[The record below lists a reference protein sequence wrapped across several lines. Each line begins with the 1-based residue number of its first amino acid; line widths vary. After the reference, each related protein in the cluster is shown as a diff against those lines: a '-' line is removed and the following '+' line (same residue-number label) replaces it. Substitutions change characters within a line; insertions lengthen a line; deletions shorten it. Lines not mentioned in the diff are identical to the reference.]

1 MKKRIASLF
10 LAVIMLI
17 PLATSVFPIH
27 VHATGLYC
35 EGCGEWKDDSVN
47 WCSNC
52 YLCED
57 CVDGWCPDCANCYLC
72 GYELGLHCPECFE
85 SCVDPSYG
93 NVPHCVSCMKCEN
106 CADLTDTSNGPL
118 CEDCL
123 EDFQENG
130 ANKMCA
136 NCGVNVLYNEDLD
149 EETEACADCGEHC
162 VDCYEEFLCPECSE
176 CTLCKGVEL
185 CESCGICEECAES
198 CGYHCPECGDCYA
211 DVGQCPDEGEHCV
224 NCCEFVCDNCGT
236 CADGAGIDFCEECGK
251 CENCWEHCEVCEE
264 CFEENGECEEHGDH
278 CAECCV
284 REGWICDGCGRCT
297 EALGL
302 EFCEYCDLCEEC
314 CRENSKYYGVKKCI
328 LDKETKPE
336 TLDPSKHDENHHILR
351 YNSSSE
357 ECHDVWCIFPG
368 CDYYLS
374 DCTPHEFSWKTVE
387 KATITKE
394 GKRTGICVYCGVER
408 EETIPKLDPP
418 EYYFVEQPKDISVL
432 PTKNNI
438 NFYIKLGEVGSE
450 APPHWGHYLYV
461 SAFPV
466 IDGDPLPS
474 TVKELRKN
482 IFQEDVRDPF
492 YHLMGMDYVAGSGIF
507 PCTLFAKSNSFE
519 GKFVHY
525 TAQGKTL
532 TWRLA
537 VYDVRG
543 GKITYSDPF
552 TIDWNAKH
560 TKHTVVWVSGQISDA
575 EYNLYFKNSITA
587 QTLKFFDGTY
597 HWEECS
603 VCGERITVPMRHRY
617 VLKNKEGNCKG
628 GVEHYE
634 CKDCGHTFDIAV
646 GYAVT
651 GHTFSSD
658 YKHNDKNHWQICTVC
673 GGAGPATAHDLKQK
687 VFKDCTK
694 TIVTTVCETCGY
706 AHIEHSSGAGHKYTS
721 DGDYDGWYGDS
732 THHWKI
738 CTVCGYVN
746 KAEHSYKNGVC
757 TGCGY
762 DLPQLAIVGVP
773 CTHGTE
779 LTIQLISDIDPTD
792 KALFEAGKWNAT
804 WFDADSGNTVGLGKT
819 YPVDIGDE
827 GHMFWAEVQIIGGY
841 YYNAYMY
848 SPIHTVYQ
856 DVKGYPATCVS
867 EGLKDHKVC
876 LGCGGKFING
886 EPAVNVVIPKLTTHT
901 YDYACDAVCNVCG
914 YVRDVAHHWSDKY
927 IYAMDGHRRQCTV
940 CGAISGLEPHN
951 LVLTWQTEADCEHDG
966 VCEQKCECGYA
977 ETDYVKAS
985 GHSWIHA
992 DAVPA
997 LCVNE
1002 GFAEHYYCENC
1013 YAMATDAEGKD
1024 RVGIKKLLT
1033 PFDPENHIGSNKF
1046 GFNKDEHYT
1055 VCECGAHIE
1064 NAAHTFGEDGRCTVC
1079 GYKKG
1084 STVKTSVDGLTK
1096 HDMVLPN
1103 CVTTGTKAYYTDKD
1117 GKMYLSRA
1125 GIKEV
1130 TADDLI
1136 LPVST
1141 VRHVGGD
1148 SAHSYS
1154 EHWIACACG
1163 AELKHGVHTFD
1174 DKGVC
1179 TVCGFAKNGLW
1190 WILIVVAAA
1199 ICIVILVI
1207 ILFVKKKK
1215 NDAPPPATPAPGGPA
1230 GSDNLSDARENE
1242 EDTDDPKKE

>member
-1 MKKRIASLF
+1 MKKKIASLF

-17 PLATSVFPIH
+17 TLATSVFPTH

-149 EETEACADCGEHC
+149 EVTEACADCGEHC

-176 CTLCKGVEL
+176 CTLCKGIEL

-236 CADGAGIDFCEECGK
+236 CADGAGIDYCEECNK
-251 CENCWEHCEVCEE
+251 CENCYEHCPECEE
-264 CFEENGECEEHGDH
+264 CYEVVGECENDGEH
-278 CAECCV
+278 CRECCLS
-284 REGWICDGCGRCT
+284 EGWICEQCDRCT

-302 EFCEYCDLCEEC
+302 ELCEFCGLCEEC
-314 CRENSKYYGVKKCI
+314 CKDNSSYYGTDHCI

-336 TLDPSKHDENHHILR
+336 DIDASKHDENHHILR

-374 DCTPHEFSWKTVE
+374 DCTPHEFIWKTVE

-394 GKRTGICVYCGVER
+394 GKRTGICVYCGDER
-408 EETIPKLDPP
+408 EETIPKLALP

-438 NFYIKLGEVGSE
+438 NFYIKLGQVGSE
-450 APPHWGHYLYV
+450 TPPHWGFHLAV

-466 IDGDPLPS
+466 IDSDALPG
-474 TVKELRKN
+474 TVEELRKN
-482 IFQEDVRDPF
+482 IYQDDIRNPSYQKV
-492 YHLMGMDYVAGSGIF
+492 GMDYVAGSGIF
-507 PCTLFAKSNSFE
+507 PCTLYAKSNRIE
-519 GKFVHY
+519 GKFAHY

-537 VYDVRG
+537 VYDMRG

-575 EYNLYFKNSITA
+575 EYNLYFKNSSTA

-673 GGAGPATAHDLKQK
+673 GGAGPSEKHDLKQK

-706 AHIEHSSGAGHKYTS
+706 AHIERSSGTGHKYAS
-721 DGDYDGWYGDS
+721 DGPLNGWYGNL
-732 THHWKI
+732 TQHWKVCSACGASLKEDHKFNDGHCTI
-738 CTVCGYVN
+738 CG
-746 KAEHSYKNGVC
+746 
-757 TGCGY
+757 
-762 DLPQLAIVGVP
+762 VGVSQMIITGSL
-773 CTHGTE
+773 CRHGVLHIERSEEMNDLQKARFDSGQYGVTW
-779 LTIQLISDIDPTD
+779 IDENT
-792 KALFEAGKWNAT
+792 NAT
-804 WFDADSGNTVGLGKT
+804 IGMGKT
-819 YPVDIGDE
+819 YELGPEDE
-827 GHMFWAEVQIIGGY
+827 GRSIRAEITFMNTDGWEWWEKDM
-841 YYNAYMY
+841 NAYMPGLSVSTQY
-848 SPIHTVYQ
+848 KTVT
-856 DVKGYPATCVS
+856 GYAATCAA
-867 EGLKDHKVC
+867 EGLKTHQIC
-876 LGCGGKFING
+876 AGCGGKFIDG
-886 EPAVNVVIPKLTTHT
+886 SPVNDVVIPKLTTHT

-927 IYAMDGHRRQCTV
+927 IYAMDGHRRQCTI
-940 CGAISGLEPHN
+940 CGAISGLEPHS

-977 ETDYVKAS
+977 KTDYVKAS

-1013 YAMATDAEGKD
+1013 YAMATDAEGKN

-1079 GYKKG
+1079 HYKKG
-1084 STVKTSVDGLTK
+1084 STVKTFVDGLTK

-1141 VRHVGGD
+1141 VRHV
-1148 SAHSYS
+1148 
-1154 EHWIACACG
+1154 
-1163 AELKHGVHTFD
+1163 FD

-1179 TVCGFAKNGLW
+1179 TLCGFAENGPW

>member
-1 MKKRIASLF
+1 
-10 LAVIMLI
+10 V
-17 PLATSVFPIH
+17 
-27 VHATGLYC
+27 GQ
-35 EGCGEWKDDSVN
+35 
-47 WCSNC
+47 
-52 YLCED
+52 
-57 CVDGWCPDCANCYLC
+57 
-72 GYELGLHCPECFE
+72 
-85 SCVDPSYG
+85 
-93 NVPHCVSCMKCEN
+93 CEN
-106 CADLTDTSNGPL
+106 D
-118 CEDCL
+118 
-123 EDFQENG
+123 
-130 ANKMCA
+130 
-136 NCGVNVLYNEDLD
+136 
-149 EETEACADCGEHC
+149 GEHC
-162 VDCYEEFLCPECSE
+162 R
-176 CTLCKGVEL
+176 
-185 CESCGICEECAES
+185 
-198 CGYHCPECGDCYA
+198 
-211 DVGQCPDEGEHCV
+211 
-224 NCCEFVCDNCGT
+224 
-236 CADGAGIDFCEECGK
+236 
-251 CENCWEHCEVCEE
+251 
-264 CFEENGECEEHGDH
+264 
-278 CAECCV
+278 ECCLS
-284 REGWICDGCGRCT
+284 EGWICDGCDRCT

-302 EFCEYCDLCEEC
+302 ELCEFCGLCEEC
-314 CRENSKYYGVKKCI
+314 CKDNSSYYGTDHCI

-394 GKRTGICVYCGVER
+394 GKRTGICVYCGVET
-408 EETIPKLDPP
+408 EEVIPMIQPSVYSFIESPGDMEVLKQKSFVSGTVRIGVVGDPEGSTVYARVAAIP
-418 EYYFVEQPKDISVL
+418 VEEGEVL
-432 PTKNNI
+432 PETW
-438 NFYIKLGEVGSE
+438 
-450 APPHWGHYLYV
+450 A
-461 SAFPV
+461 
-466 IDGDPLPS
+466 
-474 TVKELRKN
+474 ELRKN
-482 IFQEDVRDPF
+482 IYYYDCIKHDSSSDKTGVYKFMIGGTSNAALA
-492 YHLMGMDYVAGSGIF
+492 YGGKYVDF
-507 PCTLFAKSNSFE
+507 
-519 GKFVHY
+519 
-525 TAQGKTL
+525 TAQGKKL

-537 VYDVRG
+537 VYDGRG
-543 GKITYSDPF
+543 DGSVNKVVYSDPF

-560 TKHTVVWVSGQISDA
+560 TKHTVVWVSGQVSDT

-587 QTLKFFDGTY
+587 QTVKFYDGTY
-597 HWEECS
+597 HWQECS
-603 VCGERITVPMRHRY
+603 VCGARITVPMRHRY
-617 VLKNKEGNCKG
+617 VLKGKEGNCKG

-646 GYAVT
+646 GYEVT

-706 AHIEHSSGAGHKYTS
+706 AHIERSSGTGHKYTS

-841 YYNAYMY
+841 DYNAYMY

-901 YDYACDAVCNVCG
+901 YDYACDAICNVCG

-927 IYAMDGHRRQCTV
+927 TYAMDGHRRQCTV

-977 ETDYVKAS
+977 GTDYVKAS

-1013 YAMATDAEGKD
+1013 YAMATDAEGKN

-1033 PFDPENHIGSNKF
+1033 PFDPENHMGSNKF

-1079 GYKKG
+1079 HYKKG
-1084 STVKTSVDGLTK
+1084 STVKTFVDGLTK

-1141 VRHVGGD
+1141 VRHV
-1148 SAHSYS
+1148 
-1154 EHWIACACG
+1154 
-1163 AELKHGVHTFD
+1163 FD

-1179 TVCGFAKNGLW
+1179 TLCGFAKNGPW

-1215 NDAPPPATPAPGGPA
+1215 NDAPPPATPTPGGPA
-1230 GSDNLSDARENE
+1230 GSDNLSDARKNE